1 MIIQMGLS
9 FLYHVRCLDKYGNIK
24 WEELFHNLTTT
35 EGVNSLGNVYFR
47 AQTQI
52 TAWYVG
58 LKQAGTIAAG
68 DTAASHAGD
77 PVCVGDVNPSATP
90 NRSPKTYPASSP
102 AGAYPSTSSRRTAAL
117 CIRSRADRSGGRS
130 AGRYRS
136 RPASVGCGASSI
148 PARPRASSSGASSWG
163 CGFTYPPNVCRHL

>member
-35 EGVNSLGNVYFR
+35 EGANSLGNVYFR

-68 DTAASHAGD
+68 DTAASHAGWSD
-77 PVCVGDVNPSATP
+77 FTGYSQSTRPALTLAAFSGGGSDNSASKAEFTINASGTVAGAFIVSNSSKTGNTGVLYSVGDFSAAIP
-90 NRSPKTYPASSP
+90 VV
-102 AGAYPSTSSRRTAAL
+102 AADT
-117 CIRSRADRSGGRS
+117 IQVT
-130 AGRYRS
+130 
-136 RPASVGCGASSI
+136 ASVS
-148 PARPRASSSGASSWG
+148 
-163 CGFTYPPNVCRHL
+163 